1 MANMTQIRTAMKNE
15 RRNRSTLK
23 SIGQQYGITTGA
35 VQRILDGAYP
45 DEANAKIL
53 CVPVKCTA
61 CKRNMPKPKQ
71 VRRPAPKIGQDGW
84 MDYWMKPLRGGV
96 K

>member
-1 MANMTQIRTAMKNE
+1 MCNMTQIRATMRKA
-15 RRNRSTLK
+15 RRNDATLK
-23 SIGQQYGITTGA
+23 SIGQQFGVTTGT

-45 DEANAKIL
+45 DEANAKRL
-53 CVPVKCTA
+53 GVPVKCTT

-71 VRRPAPKIGQDGW
+71 TRQPAPKIGQPGW
-84 MDYWMKPLRGGV
+84 MEYWMRKI